1 MNIQSDLESI
11 GSNNT
16 FSEFSNPFRK
26 DAVVSIH
33 MHMIAGAFG
42 LKYDKPTYSA
52 SVETRVKNT
61 EGVQKFTGDSFYDL
75 SVKIQRF
82 VNELQ

>member
-26 DAVVSIH
+26 DAVVAIH
-33 MHMIAGAFG
+33 MHMYTGCFG
-42 LKYDKPTYSA
+42 FTFENPSYSPT
-52 SVETRVKNT
+52 VETKVNNT
-61 EGVQKFTGDSFYDL
+61 KGVQEFTGDSFYDL
-75 SVKIQRF
+75 SVKIQRYI
-82 VNELQ
+82 NQLQ